1 VKVLIVCSGT
11 KNKLSPFIKE
21 QMESLMNCDIHF
33 AVFQITRSGV
43 VGYLNNLRHFKE
55 YIKNFK
61 PDIIHAH
68 YGLSGLFA
76 NLQRKVPVITT
87 YHGSD
92 INDKKILFLSKICIR
107 LSKYNIFVSNKLKE
121 ISKIKNKYAVIPC
134 GVDLNNFIC
143 IEQKNARE
151 QMNFNKTDKLI
162 LFAGA
167 FDNKIKNP
175 LLAQNAVKLLKD
187 AKLIE
192 LKDYTRE
199 EVNILMNAVDV
210 ALMTSYAEGSPQFVK
225 EAIAC
230 NCPVVAT
237 NVGDV
242 AWLFGNE
249 PGYFI
254 TDFNSVDC
262 ADKIRKALTF
272 VEMNGK
278 PNGRQRII
286 DLKLD
291 RKDVA
296 YKLYE
301 IYKNL
306 F

>member
-1 VKVLIVCSGT
+1 MKVLIVCSGT

-76 NLQRKVPVITT
+76 NFQRKVPVITT

-92 INDKKILFLSKICIR
+92 INDKKILFLSKICIK

-225 EAIAC
+225 EAMAC
-230 NCPVVAT
+230 NCPIVSVA
-237 NVGDV
+237 VGDV
-242 AWLFGNE
+242 SEIISGTEGCYIADATIE
-249 PGYFI
+249 DI
-254 TDFNSVDC
+254 TKKLNSALNFNKRTKGRE
-262 ADKIRKALTF
+262 KIISMGFDNK
-272 VEMNGK
+272 
-278 PNGRQRII
+278 II
-286 DLKLD
+286 SKQII
-291 RKDVA
+291 
-296 YKLYE
+296 E
-301 IYKNL
+301 IYLNILKTD
-306 F
+306 